1 MRVSRY
7 HMPTLKEAPKD
18 AELASHS
25 LLIRGGFIR
34 QLAAGIYD
42 FLPLGVKV
50 LHKVQQ
56 IVREEMNRHGGIEV
70 LLPAVQPSE
79 LWKESGRWGYYGPEL
94 LRLRDR
100 HDREFCVGPTHEEVI
115 TDLVRRD
122 IRSYRDL
129 PINLYQIQAKFR
141 DEIKPR
147 GGLLRGREFIMKD
160 GYSFD
165 VDEAG
170 AKENYQLMYDAYC
183 AIFRRCGLDFRVVEA
198 DTGNI
203 GGSMSHEFQVV
214 AETGED
220 YVLKCTQ
227 CDFTVNQ
234 ELGPLPTGTAP
245 TAPAPLAMEEVDTP
259 TQKSVEEVAEFLGV
273 ATSDIVKT
281 LICVVDDVPMA
292 VLLRGDHDLSD
303 VKLRRALGADQVAL
317 ADDATVKAVSGAMV
331 GYAGPVGLARKIS
344 IVADHAVVGMGN
356 VVVGANKDHTHL
368 RNVNPGRDFTID
380 RVVDARTAND
390 GDPCPN
396 CATGKYSL
404 FRGIEVGHI
413 FYLGTKYSEAMDCS
427 ILNEDGKPQPAVM
440 GCYGIGVTRVIS
452 AAIEQN
458 HDDRGICWPVPIAPF
473 EVAVLALQM
482 KDEAVAKAA
491 EEFYLALRGRGIDAL
506 YDDRAQRP
514 GFKFADAELV
524 GFPYQLVIGSRGLE
538 NGMVEVKVRRTGEKL
553 DMAASEVVD
562 YIVAAVERERQGL
575 A

>member
-25 LLIRGGFIR
+25 YLIRGGFIR

-42 FLPLGVKV
+42 FMPLGVKV

-56 IVREEMNRHGGIEV
+56 IIREEMNRYGGIEV

-115 TDLVRRD
+115 TDMVRRD
-122 IRSYRDL
+122 VRSYRDL

-160 GYSFD
+160 AYSFD
-165 VDEAG
+165 SNEEG
-170 AKENYQLMYDAYC
+170 AKANYELMYKAYS
-183 AIFRRCGLDFRVVEA
+183 AIFSRCGLDFRVVEA

-220 YVLKCTQ
+220 YVLKCPE

-234 ELGPLPTGTAP
+234 ELGPLPKLAALE
-245 TAPAPLAMEEVDTP
+245 APAPLELEEAHTP
-259 TQKSVEEVAEFLGV
+259 DQKSVEEVAEFLTV
-273 ATSDIVKT
+273 ETSEVVKT
-281 LICVVDDVPMA
+281 LICVVDEEPMA
-292 VLLRGDHDLSD
+292 VLLRGDHELSA
-303 VKLRRALGADQVAL
+303 VKLRRALGADHVEM
-317 ADDATVKAVSGAMV
+317 ADDATVERVSGAAV
-331 GYAGPVGLARKIS
+331 GFAGPVGLAEKITV
-344 IVADHAVVGMGN
+344 VADFAVQGMGN
-356 VVVGANKDHTHL
+356 VVVGANKESYHL
-368 RNVNPGRDFTID
+368 KNANPDRDFTVD
-380 RVVDARTAND
+380 RFVDVRTAVD
-390 GDPCPN
+390 GDACPN
-396 CATGKYSL
+396 CEAGKYSL

-413 FYLGTKYSEAMDCS
+413 FYLGTKYSKAMSCTVLDE
-427 ILNEDGKPQPAVM
+427 NGKPQPVEM
-440 GCYGIGVTRVIS
+440 GCYGIGVTRIIS

-458 HDDRGICWPVPIAPF
+458 HDDKGIVWPVPLAPF

-482 KDEAVAKAA
+482 KDEAVAAA
-491 EEFYLALRGRGIDAL
+491 SESFYSELQERGVDVL
-506 YDDRAQRP
+506 FDDRKQRP
-514 GFKFADAELV
+514 GFKFADAELI
-524 GFPYQLVIGSRGLE
+524 GFPYLIIVGSRGVAE
-538 NGMVEVKVRRTGEKL
+538 GMVEVKCRRTGEKL
-553 DMAASEVVD
+553 DIATDEAVNYVVEQ
-562 YIVAAVERERQGL
+562 IERERSGL
-575 A
+575 

>member
-25 LLIRGGFIR
+25 YLIRGGFIR

-42 FLPLGVKV
+42 FLPMGVKV
-50 LHKVQQ
+50 LHKVEQ
-56 IVREEMNRHGGIEV
+56 IVREEMNRYGGIEV

-122 IRSYRDL
+122 VRSYRDL

-160 GYSFD
+160 AYSFD
-165 VDEAG
+165 SNEEG
-170 AKENYQLMYDAYC
+170 AKANYELMYKAYT
-183 AIFRRCGLDFRVVEA
+183 AIFNRCGLDFRVVEA

-220 YVLKCTQ
+220 YVLKCPE

-234 ELGPLPTGTAP
+234 ELGSLPKLA
-245 TAPAPLAMEEVDTP
+245 ALEAVAPLDLEEVHTP
-259 TQKSVEEVAEFLGV
+259 DQKSVEEVAEFLKV
-273 ATSDIVKT
+273 ETSQVVKT
-281 LICVVDDVPMA
+281 LICVVDEEPMA
-292 VLLRGDHDLSD
+292 VLLRGDHELSA
-303 VKLRRALGADQVAL
+303 VKLRRALGADHVEM
-317 ADDATVKAVSGAMV
+317 ADDATVERVSGAAV
-331 GYAGPVGLARKIS
+331 GFAGPVGLAEKITV
-344 IVADHAVVGMGN
+344 VADFAVQGMGN
-356 VVVGANKDHTHL
+356 VVVGANKESYHL
-368 RNVNPGRDFTID
+368 KNTNPDRDFKVD
-380 RVVDARTAND
+380 RFVDVRTAVD
-390 GDPCPN
+390 GDACPN
-396 CATGKYSL
+396 CEAGKYSL

-413 FYLGTKYSEAMDCS
+413 FYLGTKYSKAMSCTV
-427 ILNEDGKPQPAVM
+427 LNENGKPQPVEM
-440 GCYGIGVTRVIS
+440 GCYGIGVTRIIS

-458 HDDRGICWPVPIAPF
+458 HDDKGIVWPVPLAPF
-473 EVAVLALQM
+473 EVAVLGLQM
-482 KDEAVAKAA
+482 KDEAVAATS
-491 EEFYLALRGRGIDAL
+491 ESFYSELQEKGVDVLF
-506 YDDRAQRP
+506 DDRKQRP
-514 GFKFADAELV
+514 GFKFADAELI
-524 GFPYQLVIGSRGLE
+524 GFPYLIVVGSRGVAE
-538 NGMVEVKVRRTGEKL
+538 GKVEVKCRRTGEKL
-553 DMAASEVVD
+553 DIPTDEAVNYVVEQ
-562 YIVAAVERERQGL
+562 IERERKGL
-575 A
+575 

>member
-18 AELASHS
+18 AELSSHS
-25 LLIRGGFIR
+25 YLIRGGFIR

-42 FLPLGVKV
+42 FMPLGVKV

-56 IVREEMNRHGGIEV
+56 IIREEMNRHGGIEV

-122 IRSYRDL
+122 VRSYRDL

-160 GYSFD
+160 AYSFD
-165 VDEAG
+165 ADEAG
-170 AKENYQLMYDAYC
+170 AKENYQLMYKAYT
-183 AIFRRCGLDFRVVEA
+183 AIFGRCGLDFRVVEA

-220 YVLKCTQ
+220 YVLKCPA

-234 ELGPLPTGTAP
+234 ELGPLPEREAATP
-245 TAPAPLAMEEVDTP
+245 PAPQPLAEVHTP
-259 TQKSVEEVAEFLGV
+259 AQKSVEEVAGFLQV
-273 ATSDIVKT
+273 ATNQIVKT
-281 LICVVDDVPMA
+281 LICVVDDEPVA
-292 VLLRGDHDLSD
+292 VLLRGDHELSD
-303 VKLRRALGADQVAL
+303 VKLRRALGADQVTM
-317 ADDATVKAVSGAMV
+317 ADDATVERVSGAAV
-331 GYAGPVGLARKIS
+331 GFAGPVGLAEKIT
-344 IVADHAVVGMGN
+344 ILADFGVQGLGN
-356 VVVGANKDHTHL
+356 AVVGANKESYHL
-368 RNVNPGRDFTID
+368 RNANPERDYKVD
-380 RVVDARTAND
+380 RFVDVRTAVD

-396 CATGKYSL
+396 CTDGAYSL

-413 FYLGTKYSEAMDCS
+413 FYLGTRYSEAMSCTV
-427 ILNEDGKPQPAVM
+427 LGETGKPQPVVM
-440 GCYGIGVTRVIS
+440 GCYGIGVTRIIS

-458 HDDRGICWPVPIAPF
+458 HDDRGICWPVPLAPF
-473 EVAVLALQM
+473 EAAVLALQM
-482 KDEAVAKAA
+482 KDEAVVAA
-491 EEFYLALRGRGIDAL
+491 SERFYGELQARGIDVL
-506 YDDRAQRP
+506 YDDRPQRP
-514 GFKFADAELV
+514 GFKFADAELI
-524 GFPYQLVIGSRGLE
+524 GFPYLIVVGSRGLAE
-538 NGMVEVKVRRTGEKL
+538 GQVEVKCRRTGEKL
-553 DMAASEVVD
+553 DMPVAEAVD
-562 YIVAAVERERQGL
+562 YVVGKVEQERQGL